1 MTDIQTIKNTTQTD
15 LFSGTE
21 HEVVLSRR
29 KLPRF
34 KANPFVDDVLLSQ
47 LSGLKKKFITIE
59 EPSAIVDMQTGEISP
74 ARLQAVKEIRTD
86 KEQFVKLFTTHLTAF
101 FELTSNSIK
110 VLQYVFYTAQNNA
123 MNDDK
128 VYLCLID
135 AQDYFTNQSKNL
147 SQAAYYRGMK
157 ELVSNGFIAEST
169 STNIYFINPKIFFN
183 GDRVEFITRFTIED
197 KPKTIDGYKKD
208 IKNLELQKG
217 ENQNEFDK

>member
-1 MTDIQTIKNTTQTD
+1 MTDIQTIKNTTQSD

-34 KANPFVDDVLLSQ
+34 KANPFVDDALLSQ

-128 VYLCLID
+128 VYLCLVD
-135 AQDYFTNQSKNL
+135 AQDYFANQSKNL

-169 STNIYFINPKIFFN
+169 STNIYFINPKIFSMATEWN
-183 GDRVEFITRFTIED
+183 LLQDLQLKINQKQSKDT
-197 KPKTIDGYKKD
+197 KK
-208 IKNLELQKG
+208 ILKI
-217 ENQNEFDK
+217 